1 MIDDDWFRVLL
12 EFGGFEVVGRVEV
25 RQRYE
30 TAIITESRNWQ

>member
-1 MIDDDWFRVLL
+1 MIDDYWFRVLL
-12 EFGGFEVVGRVEV
+12 EFGVFEVVGRVEV